1 MDVFEDVVCLLGMV
15 VLFSLLSFCEN
26 GGPAEGVKVNW
37 ELQIKGTIGTTL
49 IGSCE

>member
-1 MDVFEDVVCLLGMV
+1 MMSFPFCLFVG
-15 VLFSLLSFCEN
+15 LLSFCEN
-26 GGPAEGVKVNW
+26 GGPAEGVKVTPNW